1 MKSKTKKKQS
11 IWDYKVQFVVDPKL
25 NALKGENFAPEKLAQ
40 ANAHLKKMKSL
51 PK

>member
-11 IWDYKVQFVVDPKL
+11 IWEPKVKFVVDEKL
-25 NALKGENFAPEKLAQ
+25 NALKAEDLAPEKLAL

-51 PK
+51 PG

>member
-11 IWDYKVQFVVDPKL
+11 IWELKVQFVVDPRL
-25 NALKGENFAPEKLAQ
+25 NALKSEDVAPEKLAM
-40 ANAHLKKMKSL
+40 ANARLKKMKSL